1 MKRKYY
7 IKNKLFFRN
16 FCILMAILLT
26 ISVLVT
32 AAVYRMSSRALQQ
45 EITGM
50 QETVTSELTKR
61 VEEIL
66 LKGNRITVDLALDE
80 MIQLYFACENPEKLV
95 KDYYDDITDK
105 LSIQGMDYIDS
116 IILYAPE
123 YERVFDSSWD
133 GNFSYADEEV
143 PEELL
148 WMEEFKD
155 NLDIKKIY
163 TRAQAD
169 GWPYYIT
176 LVRSWSSKTAEGFI
190 FLNIDIEKL
199 YDELIAG
206 RNDALQLYLVD
217 DKQRVILKDDKEA
230 LYTPI
235 EDIVGLDLYQ
245 KGKSFSEIQMYG
257 KSTYT
262 YAQVSSD
269 EYDFTSVTITPV
281 GDYFV
286 RISQVQKQFI
296 FALCLAIGVAT
307 VLACIYSIKLVKPQ
321 EESSQLR
328 QELVQRTDLLK
339 DTQLL
344 ALQTQINPHFM
355 FNTLNIASLM
365 IESDCGDG
373 HPVSQILGGLSDIL
387 RYSLS
392 KAKTA
397 LIKEEIT
404 YVEKYLAI
412 MEYRY
417 GEFEVELNVDEKIY
431 DYMIPKL
438 TLQPLVENAL
448 QHGLVPCFGIRP
460 GKIIIQAEEVMHTYE
475 NGKEL
480 ASVCIDIIDTGL
492 GMDEEKLKE
501 LRDSITDHYHIPA
514 DHIGVFNVAQRVWL
528 LFHEEQKVTIDST
541 FGKGT
546 HIQLVFPAKK

>member
-1 MKRKYY
+1 
-7 IKNKLFFRN
+7 
-16 FCILMAILLT
+16 MAILLA

-66 LKGNRITVDLALDE
+66 LKGNRIIVDLALDE
-80 MIQLYFACENPEKLV
+80 MIQLYFACEKPEELV
-95 KDYYDDITDK
+95 DEYYEDIADK
-105 LSIQGMDYIDS
+105 LSIHGMDYIDS

-155 NLDIKKIY
+155 KLDIKKIY

-176 LVRSWSSKTAEGFI
+176 LVRSWSSKTAEGYV
-190 FLNIDIEKL
+190 FLNIDMEKL

-206 RNDALQLYLVD
+206 RNESIHLYLVD
-217 DKQRVILKDDKEA
+217 DMERVVLEENKEA
-230 LYTPI
+230 LYKST
-235 EDIVGLDLYQ
+235 EDVLGFEKYQ
-245 KGKSFSEIQMYG
+245 KKQTFSEIKMSG
-257 KSTYT
+257 KNTYT
-262 YAQVSSD
+262 YTQVYSD
-269 EYDFTSVTITPV
+269 EYDFTCVTIAPV

-286 RISQVQKQFI
+286 RISQVQKQFL
-296 FALCLAIGVAT
+296 FALCVAVGVAT

-321 EESSQLR
+321 EESTQLR
-328 QELVQRTDLLK
+328 QELDQRTVLLK

-397 LIKEEIT
+397 VIKEELS

-417 GEFEVELNVDEKIY
+417 GEFEVEINVDEKIY

-460 GKIIIQAEEVMHTYE
+460 GKITIQAEEIIYTYE
-475 NGKEL
+475 NGREL
-480 ASVCIDIIDTGL
+480 ASVCIDITDTGL

-501 LRDSITDHYHIPA
+501 LRDSITDHYRIPA
-514 DHIGVFNVAQRVWL
+514 EHIGVFNVAQRVWL